1 MYKINEIRPLKHP
14 YLKSMECIAD
24 MPDIVYYLGTLPTE
38 RRPTVAIIG
47 TRKPTA
53 YGREITKQLAGD
65 LARAGAVIVSGMA
78 LGIDALAHQ
87 AALDA
92 GGTTIAVQ
100 ANGLHRLYPT
110 TNRQLGEV
118 IIQRGGAVIS
128 ELEEGI
134 EPMAHRFLERNRL
147 VSGMSD
153 AVIVVEAAA
162 RSGTLNTAAH
172 ALAQGKDLF
181 AVPGHITSP
190 MSAGCNQLLRQGA
203 TPVTSSDDILQVL
216 FPSHQPIQAPLPIG
230 ATPLENNIIACLRDG
245 MRDGDEIIAKLQV
258 SPAEFNTALTMLEI
272 NGIIKPLGANNWSL

>member
-1 MYKINEIRPLKHP
+1 
-14 YLKSMECIAD
+14 MECVAD
-24 MPDIVYYLGTLPTE
+24 VPDIVYYLGNLPTE

-47 TRKPTA
+47 TRRPTA
-53 YGREITKQLAGD
+53 YGREVTKRLAGE
-65 LARAGAVIVSGMA
+65 LAGAGVVIVSGMA
-78 LGIDALAHQ
+78 LGVDALAHQ

-100 ANGLHRLYPT
+100 ANGLHRLYPSS
-110 TNRQLGEV
+110 NRQLGEA
-118 IIQRGGAVIS
+118 IIRRGGAIIS

-134 EPMAHRFLERNRL
+134 EPMQHRFLERNRL

-172 ALAQGKDLF
+172 ALTQGVDLF
-181 AVPGHITSP
+181 AVPGHITNA

-203 TPVTSSDDILQVL
+203 IPVTSTDDVLQVL

-230 ATPLENNIIACLRDG
+230 ATPLENDIIACLSDG
-245 MRDGDEIIAKLQV
+245 MRDGDDIIAKLQV
-258 SPAEFNTALTMLEI
+258 EPAEFNTALTMLEI
-272 NGIIKPLGANNWSL
+272 NGVIKPLGANQWSL